1 MRSVTAHQGSLGVDL
16 KRQAP
21 VQTAEFMPSETTLP
35 RPVDLWIMLTAT
47 LAVTPMMLFGIPLG
61 HDLDFQMPGWME
73 AADQLRHGIIFH
85 RWSAVTNHGFGEP
98 FFIFYPPLSRMM
110 GAILGL
116 VLPWRMVPGVYVWMV
131 LTLAGA
137 VMWRCAQEWLQP
149 PGALMAALLYATNP
163 YILLT
168 VYKRCAYA
176 ELLAIALFPAL
187 VWGGIRMG
195 KDARHVVLPLSL
207 IFATLWISDLPSA
220 VVASYTLAG
229 LLVLGSLVYRTF
241 RPLLYGAVAI
251 LAGLG
256 AIAFFLLPAAWE
268 RRWVNIGEAIKF
280 QWMPEHNFLFSHG
293 NLPQYVTFNRGL
305 SFFALLVI
313 AVTAGAAA
321 LASQLRRDKPQD
333 WRLLAGLAAASTF
346 MMLPPSLVLY
356 WTLPELRF
364 IQFPWRWFSPLCV
377 AGAVLTAS
385 AMAEARRKWIP
396 RAIAA
401 LAVAC
406 IAAVILRTSWWDP
419 DHHLDE
425 LNAVVHSD
433 VGFRSIANWDLP
445 LGSQPSQLDKPVPL
459 VTFWNPTD
467 DTGPSANI
475 AVSQWAAERKVFSV
489 DASRPLLLKLRLVNY
504 PAWQAN
510 ISGKSVPV
518 QTEAGS
524 GQMLVAVPAAF
535 SRVEIDFGRTLDRTL
550 GIVMSLVTVFGI
562 FPLLFW
568 LTREQLGE
576 IDPAPRQQQ
585 LDLHPVTP
593 KSRRR
598 QG

>member
-1 MRSVTAHQGSLGVDL
+1 
-16 KRQAP
+16 
-21 VQTAEFMPSETTLP
+21 
-35 RPVDLWIMLTAT
+35 MLTAT

-85 RWSAVTNHGFGEP
+85 RWSAATNHGFGEP
-98 FFIFYPPLSRMM
+98 FFIFYPPLSRMI

-116 VLPWRMVPGVYVWMV
+116 LLPWRMVPGVYVWMV
-131 LTLAGA
+131 LILAGA
-137 VMWRCAQEWLQP
+137 VMWKCAQEWLQP

-176 ELLAIALFPAL
+176 ELAAIALFPAL
-187 VWGGIRMG
+187 VLGGIRMG

-207 IFATLWISDLPSA
+207 VFATLWISDLPSA
-220 VVASYTLAG
+220 VVGSYTLAG
-229 LLVLGSLVYRTF
+229 LLVLGSLVYRSF
-241 RPLLYGAVAI
+241 RPLLYGTVAI
-251 LAGLG
+251 LAGFG
-256 AIAFFLLPAAWE
+256 SIAFFLLPAAWE
-268 RRWVNIGEAIKF
+268 RRWINIGEAIKF
-280 QWMPEHNFLFSHG
+280 QWLPEHNFLFSHG

-313 AVTAGAAA
+313 AVTAGAAV
-321 LASQLRRDKPQD
+321 LARQLRRDKPQD

-346 MMLPPSLVLY
+346 MMLPPSAVLY
-356 WTLPELRF
+356 RTLPELRF

-385 AMAEARRKWIP
+385 AMGEARRKWIP

-401 LAVAC
+401 FAVAC
-406 IAAVILRTSWWDP
+406 IAAVIIHTSWWDP

-425 LNAVVHSD
+425 LSGVVRSE
-433 VGFRSIANWDLP
+433 VGFRSIATWDLP
-445 LGSQPSQLDKPVPL
+445 LGSQPSQLDKPTPL
-459 VTFWNPTD
+459 VTFANPAD
-467 DTGPSANI
+467 DAGPPANI

-489 DASRPLLLKLRLVNY
+489 DSSRPLLLKLRLVNY

-510 ISGKSVPV
+510 INGKIVPI
-518 QTEAGS
+518 QTDAGS
-524 GQMLVAVPAAF
+524 GQMLVTVPAAF

-550 GIVMSLVTVFGI
+550 GIVISLVTVFGI

-568 LTREQLGE
+568 L
-576 IDPAPRQQQ
+576 
-585 LDLHPVTP
+585 
-593 KSRRR
+593 RRR
-598 QG
+598 ELREVGPEPR

>member
-1 MRSVTAHQGSLGVDL
+1 MRSATDDRCRLRADL
-16 KRQAP
+16 NSQTPA
-21 VQTAEFMPSETTLP
+21 QTAEFTTAGTTFP
-35 RPVDLWIMLTAT
+35 RTVVLWILLTAT

-73 AADQLRHGIIFH
+73 AADQLQHGIIFH
-85 RWSAVTNHGFGEP
+85 RWSAATNHGFGEP
-98 FFIFYPPLSRMM
+98 FFIFYPPLSRMI
-110 GAILGL
+110 GAMLGL

-163 YILLT
+163 YLLLT
-168 VYKRCAYA
+168 VYKRCNYA

-229 LLVLGSLVYRTF
+229 LLVLGSLVYRSI
-241 RPLLYGAVAI
+241 RPLLYGTLAI

-268 RRWVNIGEAIKF
+268 RRWINIGEAIKF

-313 AVTAGAAA
+313 AVTAGAAE

-333 WRLLAGLAAASTF
+333 WRLLAGLDVASTF

-356 WTLPELRF
+356 RTLPELRF

-377 AGAVLTAS
+377 AGAILTAS
-385 AMAEARRKWIP
+385 AVAQARRKWIP

-401 LAVAC
+401 FAVAC
-406 IAAVILRTSWWDP
+406 IAAVITHTSWWDP

-425 LNAVVHSD
+425 LNAVVHSE
-433 VGFRSIANWDLP
+433 VGFRSIATWDLP
-445 LGSQPSQLDKPVPL
+445 LGSQPSQLDRSAPL
-459 VTFWNPTD
+459 VTLANSAD
-467 DTGPSANI
+467 DKGPPANI
-475 AVSQWAAERKVFSV
+475 AVNEWAAERKLFSV
-489 DASRPLLLKLRLVNY
+489 DSSRPLLLKLRLVNY
-504 PAWQAN
+504 PAWQAKIN
-510 ISGKSVPV
+510 GKVVPI
-518 QTEAGS
+518 QTDVGT

-550 GIVMSLVTVFGI
+550 GIAISLVTVFGI
-562 FPLLFW
+562 FPLLLW
-568 LTREQLGE
+568 LGKEKLGDTRPEPHRA
-576 IDPAPRQQQ
+576 IVARP
-585 LDLHPVTP
+585 T
-593 KSRRR
+593 S
-598 QG
+598 